1 MGLKAATDSV
11 RLTAGPIR
19 ADIGPSAWAG
29 PNGPRKSVLRP
40 LFWPENN
47 PQDGSLMTEIV
58 SGAGRPR
65 AGLGGIRP
73 AHRIWLEDEGLPVFG
88 VGISELLKRVEATG
102 SLRCAAS
109 DMGMAYS
116 KAWQIVRRA
125 EDHLGFKLMTR
136 RTGGRGGGCSIVSE
150 DGIRLFDAFD
160 AYARDAEL
168 LLAELFATRF
178 GEWSDALGDMSSDRA
193 AASQVRG
200 E

>member
-1 MGLKAATDSV
+1 
-11 RLTAGPIR
+11 
-19 ADIGPSAWAG
+19 
-29 PNGPRKSVLRP
+29 
-40 LFWPENN
+40 
-47 PQDGSLMTEIV
+47 MTEIV
-58 SGAGRPR
+58 PGAGRPR
-65 AGLGGIRP
+65 AGLAGIRP

-150 DGIRLFDAFD
+150 DGIRLSDAFD
-160 AYARDAEL
+160 AYARETEL
-168 LLAELFATRF
+168 FLTELFARRF
-178 GEWSDALGDMSSDRA
+178 GQWSDALGDVSSEGV
-193 AASQVRG
+193 AASQVGG

>member
-1 MGLKAATDSV
+1 
-11 RLTAGPIR
+11 
-19 ADIGPSAWAG
+19 
-29 PNGPRKSVLRP
+29 
-40 LFWPENN
+40 
-47 PQDGSLMTEIV
+47 MTEIV
-58 SGAGRPR
+58 PGAGRPR
-65 AGLGGIRP
+65 AGLAGIRP

-102 SLRCAAS
+102 SLRCAAT

-150 DGIRLFDAFD
+150 DGIRLSDAFD
-160 AYARDAEL
+160 AYARDAEV
-168 LLAELFATRF
+168 LLAELFARRF
-178 GEWSDALGDMSSDRA
+178 SEWSDALGDMSSDCA
-193 AASQVRG
+193 AASQGRG